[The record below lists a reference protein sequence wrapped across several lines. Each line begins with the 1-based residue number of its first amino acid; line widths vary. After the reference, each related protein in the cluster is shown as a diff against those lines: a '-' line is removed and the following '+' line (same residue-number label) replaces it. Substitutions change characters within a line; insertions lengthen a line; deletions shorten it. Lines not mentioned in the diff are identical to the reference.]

1 MAGKK
6 AEKNQISD
14 WDLGQEEESLDFL
27 KKKSS
32 WTLEEVKREL
42 RRRLGQELEGRRQ
55 MEDEELSELI
65 DAMIQQAGETLY
77 LPLAERVKLREE
89 LYNSFK
95 KLDILQELVDN
106 PQITEIMVNGEQSV
120 FVEKGGAICRW
131 NRSFE
136 TREQLEDL
144 IQQIVSRVN
153 RTVNA
158 ASPIADA
165 RLEDGSRVHVVLP
178 PVALDGPVLTI
189 RKFPEPITMERLISL
204 GSVTETAA
212 GFLKKL
218 VKSGYNLFIS
228 GGTGSGKTTFL
239 NALSEFIPEEERL
252 ITIED
257 SAELQITH
265 VPNLVRLET
274 RAANHEG
281 SREITIRDL
290 IRASLRMRP
299 DRILVGEVRGAEAL
313 EMLQSMNTGHSGSI
327 STGHAN
333 SSRDMLLRLETMVLM
348 GADLPLAAIRSQIA
362 SAIDIFIHLGRLRDR
377 SRKVLEIE
385 EVTGIEEGG
394 RTSEQAK
401 AGDVWGDLA
410 IALLEGKKEEG
421 QSMRHTACQRGNG
434 SAIPVRGQRSARC
447 LPMCFTEIFLVFF
460 SFFRWGFF
468 TRCISG

>member
-1 MAGKK
+1 
-6 AEKNQISD
+6 
-14 WDLGQEEESLDFL
+14 
-27 KKKSS
+27 
-32 WTLEEVKREL
+32 
-42 RRRLGQELEGRRQ
+42 

-313 EMLQSMNTGHSGSI
+313 EMLQSIICTI
-327 STGHAN
+327 
-333 SSRDMLLRLETMVLM
+333 
-348 GADLPLAAIRSQIA
+348 
-362 SAIDIFIHLGRLRDR
+362 
-377 SRKVLEIE
+377 
-385 EVTGIEEGG
+385 
-394 RTSEQAK
+394 
-401 AGDVWGDLA
+401 
-410 IALLEGKKEEG
+410 
-421 QSMRHTACQRGNG
+421 
-434 SAIPVRGQRSARC
+434 
-447 LPMCFTEIFLVFF
+447 
-460 SFFRWGFF
+460 
-468 TRCISG
+468 

>member
-6 AEKNQISD
+6 TGRNMPRDSEME
-14 WDLGQEEESLDFL
+14 QEDEVPEFL
-27 KKKSS
+27 KEKGSR
-32 WTLEEVKREL
+32 TLEEVQKEL
-42 RRRLGQELEGRRQ
+42 RGRLRQELEERRQ
-55 MEDEELSELI
+55 MGDGELSELI
-65 DAMIQQAGETLY
+65 DSMIQQAGETLY
-77 LPLAERVKLREE
+77 LPLAQRIRIRGE

-106 PQITEIMVNGEQSV
+106 PQITEIMVNGEHSV
-120 FVEKGGAICRW
+120 FVERGGAICRW
-131 NRSFE
+131 DRSFE

-178 PVALDGPVLTI
+178 PVALDGPALTI
-189 RKFPEPITMERLISL
+189 RKFPEPITMERLIRL
-204 GSVTETAA
+204 GSITETAA
-212 GFLKKL
+212 EFLKKL
-218 VKSGYNLFIS
+218 VRAGYNLFIS

-239 NALSEFIPEEERL
+239 NALSEFIPQEERL

-377 SRKVLEIE
+377 SRRVLEIE
-385 EVTGIEEGG
+385 EVMGIEEGEIVLHPLFQFKEKKG
-394 RTSEQAK
+394 VDRGGVEGVLEQVGELQNRQK
-401 AGDVWGDLA
+401 
-410 IALLEGKKEEG
+410 LE
-421 QSMRHTACQRGNG
+421 
-434 SAIPVRGQRSARC
+434 
-447 LPMCFTEIFLVFF
+447 L
-460 SFFRWGFF
+460 
-468 TRCISG
+468 SGASLS

>member
-6 AEKNQISD
+6 TGRNMPRDSEMEQEDEVPEFFKEKGSR
-14 WDLGQEEESLDFL
+14 
-27 KKKSS
+27 
-32 WTLEEVKREL
+32 TLEEVQKEL
-42 RRRLGQELEGRRQ
+42 RGRLRQELEERRQ
-55 MEDEELSELI
+55 MGDGELSELI
-65 DAMIQQAGETLY
+65 DSMIQQAGETLY
-77 LPLAERVKLREE
+77 LPLAQRIRIRGE

-106 PQITEIMVNGEQSV
+106 PQITEIMVNGEHSV
-120 FVEKGGAICRW
+120 FVERGGAMCRW
-131 NRSFE
+131 DRSFE

-178 PVALDGPVLTI
+178 PVALDGPALTI
-189 RKFPEPITMERLISL
+189 RKFPEPITMERLIRL
-204 GSVTETAA
+204 GSITETAA

-218 VKSGYNLFIS
+218 VRAGYNLFIS

-239 NALSEFIPEEERL
+239 NALSEFIPQEERL

-377 SRKVLEIE
+377 SRRVLEIE
-385 EVTGIEEGG
+385 EVMGIEEGEIVLHPLFQFKEKKG
-394 RTSEQAK
+394 VDRGGVEGVLEQVGELQNRQK
-401 AGDVWGDLA
+401 
-410 IALLEGKKEEG
+410 LE
-421 QSMRHTACQRGNG
+421 
-434 SAIPVRGQRSARC
+434 
-447 LPMCFTEIFLVFF
+447 L
-460 SFFRWGFF
+460 
-468 TRCISG
+468 SGASLS

>member
-1 MAGKK
+1 MAGKR

-14 WDLGQEEESLDFL
+14 WNLGQEEEESLDFL

-55 MEDEELSELI
+55 IEDEELSELI

-189 RKFPEPITMERLISL
+189 RKFPEPVTMERLISL
-204 GSVTETAA
+204 GSGTETGA

-385 EVTGIEEGG
+385 EVTGIEDGEIVLHPLFQFKETKGGKKGGVEGIL
-394 RTSEQAK
+394 EQ
-401 AGDVWGDLA
+401 VGDLQNGQK
-410 IALLEGKKEEG
+410 LE
-421 QSMRHTACQRGNG
+421 M
-434 SAIPVRGQRSARC
+434 
-447 LPMCFTEIFLVFF
+447 
-460 SFFRWGFF
+460 
-468 TRCISG
+468 SGETWP

>member
-1 MAGKK
+1 MAGKR

-14 WDLGQEEESLDFL
+14 WNLGQEEEESLDFL

-55 MEDEELSELI
+55 IEDEELSELI

-313 EMLQSMNTGHSGSI
+313 EMLQSIICTI
-327 STGHAN
+327 
-333 SSRDMLLRLETMVLM
+333 
-348 GADLPLAAIRSQIA
+348 
-362 SAIDIFIHLGRLRDR
+362 
-377 SRKVLEIE
+377 
-385 EVTGIEEGG
+385 
-394 RTSEQAK
+394 
-401 AGDVWGDLA
+401 
-410 IALLEGKKEEG
+410 
-421 QSMRHTACQRGNG
+421 
-434 SAIPVRGQRSARC
+434 
-447 LPMCFTEIFLVFF
+447 
-460 SFFRWGFF
+460 
-468 TRCISG
+468 